1 MRRMWTMGGVLV
13 LGLAASMPG
22 RAQVLDARRAEVAMR
37 SSELAL
43 QARVLQSRA
52 QIAERRLVGEA
63 RLLASQSRLA
73 VRGLG
78 RVSPRAGLSVP
89 EAWLPQDPADSLYRA
104 ARGRL
109 NARRYAEAA
118 RAFAAIR
125 SDYPRS
131 GYVGDTYYFEA
142 LARSRLGAQMEL
154 RRALELLSAQSRDF
168 PTAASLAEARGLAV
182 RIESQLAQR
191 GDATAAQAVVGAAR
205 GRAGTQVACDE
216 EDQAL
221 RATALSALLQMDPER
236 ARPILREV
244 LQNRDECSSDLR
256 AQAVFILAQDLDDGP
271 DDGTIDLLLELAH
284 GNPDPDPEVRQ
295 AAVFWLAQT
304 GRDEAIDAL
313 ISILESGTAS
323 AEMAEQAMFALGQA
337 GNPRAMQ
344 VLRDYATNPSVDPEL
359 RGNAIFWLAQNQ
371 GEGAGPFLRSLY
383 GSLDDAEL
391 KERVFFA
398 IAETSSDDNIEWLT
412 ARALDPNEDVEV
424 RTMAL
429 FWAAEAGLTSA
440 QALQIYRTAA
450 DRELREQA
458 IFVLTQVADDDQAVD
473 ALIEIVRTEEDRELR
488 ERAVFWLGE
497 SDDPR
502 VAEIL
507 LEIIRGGGG
516 GGDR

>member
-1 MRRMWTMGGVLV
+1 MWTMGWVLALGVV
-13 LGLAASMPG
+13 VATQGQ
-22 RAQVLDARRAEVAMR
+22 AQLPAERTVEVAR
-37 SSELAL
+37 LRSELAQQTRL
-43 QARVLQSRA
+43 IQSRVRVV
-52 QIAERRLVGEA
+52 ERRVAEEALQLRAGA
-63 RLLASQSRLA
+63 RL
-73 VRGLG
+73 VP
-78 RVSPRAGLSVP
+78 SPGVGSAAPR
-89 EAWLPQDPADSLYRA
+89 AWLPQDPADSLYRE

-125 SDYPRS
+125 SEYPRS
-131 GYVGDTYYFEA
+131 GYVGDAFYFEA
-142 LARSRLGAQMEL
+142 LARSRMGAQVEL
-154 RRALELLSAQSRDF
+154 RSALELLSVQRREHPA
-168 PTAASLAEARGLAV
+168 AASVDDARALAV
-182 RIESQLAQR
+182 RIEGQLARR
-191 GDATAAQAVVGAAR
+191 GDAMAAEALVEAAR
-205 GRAGTQVACDE
+205 GRTDMQVACDPE
-216 EDQAL
+216 EQEL

-244 LQNRDECSSDLR
+244 LRDRDECSAQLR
-256 AQAVFILAQDLDDGP
+256 EQAVFILAQDLEDGP

-313 ISILESGTAS
+313 ISILESGTATP
-323 AEMAEQAMFALGQA
+323 EMAEQAIFALGQA
-337 GNPRAMQ
+337 GSERSMG
-344 VLRDYATNPSVDPEL
+344 VLRDYATNPAADAEL
-359 RGNAIFWLAQNQ
+359 RGHAIFWLAQNQ
-371 GEGAGPFLRSLY
+371 GEEAGSFLRSLY
-383 GSLDDAEL
+383 GSLEEPEL

-398 IAETSSDDNIEWLT
+398 IAETSSEGSLDWLT
-412 ARALDPNEDVEV
+412 ARALDPNEDVQV

-429 FWAAEAGLTSA
+429 FWAAEAGLTPA
-440 QALQIYRTAA
+440 QALQIYRTAE

-458 IFVLTQVADDDQAVD
+458 IFVLTQVADDGEAVD
-473 ALIEIVRTEEDRELR
+473 ALIEIVRTEEDPELR

-516 GGDR
+516 GDS